1 MVEKP
6 SDEILAANAKEGDVK
21 SFEELFARYK
31 KPILNF
37 IYRMIGNK
45 ETAEEVAQEVFI
57 KMYKNLEIYDPGKKF
72 ATWLYTI
79 ARNLAKNALRDRKY
93 FRDSSLEEVIA
104 EGDEQITLKDVIA
117 DDTMR
122 PDTIAENEELASEAQ
137 KILDSMPVKYKEV
150 ITLCNIQN
158 LTYKEAAGIIGC
170 SILTVMMRLKNA
182 KKLFMK
188 KLNLE

>member
-6 SDEILAANAKEGDVK
+6 SDEALAAKAKEGDIR
-21 SFEELFARYK
+21 SFEELFEKYK

-45 ETAEEVAQEVFI
+45 ETAEEVTQEVFI
-57 KMYKNLEIYDPGKKF
+57 KMYKNLAIYDPGKKF
-72 ATWLYTI
+72 ITWIYTI

-93 FRDSSLEEVIA
+93 FRDASLEEVIA
-104 EGDEQITLKDVIA
+104 EGDEQVTLKDVIS

-122 PDTIAENEELASEAQ
+122 PDTIAENEELANEAQ

-170 SILTVMMRLKNA
+170 SILTVMMRLKSA
-182 KKLFMK
+182 KKLFME